1 MSNSGDQF
9 CLDPG
14 RNCWSVET
22 AGRFGWAIDAEIYF
36 RALRESFEKARHEI
50 LILGWDID
58 SCVEL
63 IRDKDHPHYPSPLCE
78 TLQLLVD
85 ARADLR
91 VHVLSWDF
99 AMIYV
104 LERELLPAYSFGW
117 QDSDRLHF
125 KLDSRHV
132 TGASQHQ
139 KIVIVDGN
147 TAYSGGIDITRNRWD
162 TPAHASGDPRRRD
175 PDGEPYGPFH
185 DIQAVVSGAA
195 ARKLREL
202 AEFRWRNATGTSLP
216 PLDDERVASSDC
228 WPDAIEVAARDVDTI
243 LARTYADLDT
253 GEVTNEVEQLFADQI
268 RTAAESIYIEN
279 QYFTSEVIGEALAL
293 RLEQRDGPEIV
304 IVLPGKTSGW
314 LEQSTMD
321 VLRNRIVHRL
331 RQADRHERL
340 RILCPVADELG
351 GTPINVHAK
360 LMIVDGRWIRI
371 GSANLSRRSMGLDSE
386 CDLLIDTADGNAALR
401 MTAELLAEHTGAQ
414 IDDAKQQL
422 DERGLLGAVAALS
435 GGERRL
441 EPLRANLE
449 STDALLEPLARV
461 VDLEKPIER
470 AWSESMNELGNRFLT
485 ATAADPAEPPAPEE
499 DREDPDEARDNN
511 GAEPADDSAALSG
524 SGWLLG
530 RRAGFAFLAV
540 VVIGLAV
547 WIQQSLQ
554 SAGGGF
560 SPEEILELLREQTA
574 HPLAPLLAVPA
585 FVVGALLIAPATW
598 MVALIALLFEPT
610 VASIVSTLGTV
621 AATVVTHY
629 IGAFFAESIGARL
642 PQKVIGRVQRMAAA
656 SDVWSLVGLR
666 LIPIAPFTIVNIAV
680 GVSGVRLRPFLLG
693 TVIAMVPGILI
704 LCFSIDRARA
714 ALRGEPVFDPWI
726 AVVIVLAGIGL
737 VALRIIRNR
746 MREPR

>member
-1 MSNSGDQF
+1 MSNSGEQF

-14 RNCWSVET
+14 RNCWDV
-22 AGRFGWAIDAEIYF
+22 ARADRFGWAIDGDLYF
-36 RALRESFEKARHEI
+36 RALRESFEKARREI

-58 SCVEL
+58 SRVEL
-63 IRDKDHPHYPSPLCE
+63 IRDEEHRHYPSPLCA
-78 TLQLLVD
+78 TLQSLVD

-99 AMIYV
+99 AMLYV

-117 QDSDRLHF
+117 QDSERLHF
-125 KLDSRHV
+125 DLDGRHA

-162 TPAHASGDPRRRD
+162 TPAHAGDDPRRTD

-195 ARKLREL
+195 AGKLREL
-202 AEFRWRNATGTSLP
+202 ADFRWRKATGDSLP
-216 PLDDERVASSDC
+216 PLDDEVAASSDC
-228 WPDAIEVAARDVDTI
+228 WPDAIDVAARGVDTV
-243 LARTYADLDT
+243 LARTYADPDT
-253 GEVTNEVEQLFADQI
+253 GEITNEVEQLFSDQI
-268 RTAAESIYIEN
+268 RTAATSIYIEN
-279 QYFTSEVIGEALAL
+279 QYFTSDVIGEALAA
-293 RLEQRDGPEIV
+293 RLEQREGPEIV

-321 VLRNRIVHRL
+321 VLRNRIVDRL
-331 RQADRHERL
+331 READRHDRL

-351 GTPINVHAK
+351 DTPINVHAK
-360 LMIVDGRWIRI
+360 LMIVDGRWIRV

-386 CDLLIDTADGNAALR
+386 CDLLIDAGDGDAADR

-414 IDDAKQQL
+414 TDVARQEL
-422 DERGLLGAVAALS
+422 DRRGLLGALEALN

-441 EPLRANLE
+441 EPLQASPE
-449 STDALLEPLARV
+449 SSNALLEPLARV
-461 VDLEKPIER
+461 ADLEKPIER
-470 AWSESMNELGNRFLT
+470 AWSDSMRELGSRILPESGT
-485 ATAADPAEPPAPEE
+485 GSAEPP
-499 DREDPDEARDNN
+499 DPDEPPAAGD
-511 GAEPADDSAALSG
+511 GAEDESGVGDEDDG
-524 SGWLLG
+524 SSDGRLPG
-530 RRAGFAFLAV
+530 RRAGFAFLAI
-540 VVIGLAV
+540 VVIGLAF

-554 SAGGGF
+554 SAGGEF
-560 SPEEILELLREQTA
+560 SAEEILGLLREKTA
-574 HPLAPLLAVPA
+574 HPLAPFLAVPA

-598 MVALIALLFEPT
+598 MVALIALLFEPA
-610 VASIVSTLGTV
+610 VASIVSTLGAV
-621 AATVVTHY
+621 AATAVTHY
-629 IGAFFAESIGARL
+629 IGVYFADSIGARL
-642 PQKVIGRVQRMAAA
+642 PQKVIDRVQRMAAA

-666 LIPIAPFTIVNIAV
+666 LIPIARFTVVNIAV

-693 TVIAMVPGILI
+693 TAIAMVPGILI

-726 AVVIVLAGIGL
+726 AVVIVLAGVAL
-737 VALRIIRNR
+737 VALRIVRNR
-746 MREPR
+746 MRESQ